1 MSEIE
6 CAYYFIGKFYM
17 TNVIRSK
24 EEAKICSIL
33 AIEELQKDTQR
44 FEYWEN
50 VKDIIRTL

>member
-17 TNVIRSK
+17 TSVIRSK

-44 FEYWEN
+44 FDYWEN

>member
-6 CAYYFIGKFYM
+6 CAFYLIGKFYM
-17 TNVIRSK
+17 SSVIRTK
-24 EEAKICSIL
+24 DEAKICCIL